1 MPKPPHE
8 SWEGQRPLDPGR
20 ERILAAARE
29 LLHLDDL
36 ASFSLEAVARRAG
49 VTRMTVYNRFGSKA
63 GLLEEVFDLLI
74 ERGAFREWPVAI
86 TEPDLGVA
94 MDRFVGILG
103 RFYTENRATLSSL
116 SAAAGSDPDLDKAMQ
131 SRNARRRHALQT
143 LILRLGK
150 EHRPAVPPEELVNT
164 GDVLLSYNTFNALAG
179 PSRTPNDVVPLV
191 QQLLRGLLGLPT
203 APQRTKRGAARKR
216 PRRRS

>member
-8 SWEGQRPLDPGR
+8 SWEPQRPVDPGR
-20 ERILAAARE
+20 ERILTAARE
-29 LLHLDDL
+29 LLHLDDIANL
-36 ASFSLEAVARRAG
+36 SLDAVAKRAG

-74 ERGAFREWPVAI
+74 ERGAFREMPVVF

-94 MDRFVGILG
+94 VDTFVAILG
-103 RFYTENRATLSSL
+103 RFYTENRPVLSSL
-116 SAAAGSDPDLDKAMQ
+116 SGAAGSDPDLDKAME
-131 SRNARRRHALQT
+131 SRNGRRRHALQA

-150 EHRPAVPPEELVNT
+150 EHQPAVPPEELVNT
-164 GDVLLSYNTFNALAG
+164 ADVLVNYSTFNALAG

-191 QQLLRGLLGLPT
+191 RQLLRGLLGLPT
-203 APQRTKRGAARKR
+203 TPRSAKRAVARKR
-216 PRRRS
+216 PGRRS